1 MLSNLTKIYSS
12 YSWSTWRCL
21 WLLSFGLSFA
31 KKLINSFTNN
41 PWSSC
46 FESCLCWLSYYKCRC
61 GCCSGWCACCCWKR
75 NQRHRP
81 SKKWICVFGDLEIY
95 VIGGNQP
102 TDENQ
107 SIDLLHFM
115 HDKKDQIQKLIMERV
130 AEGSRKVQFSAN
142 LGLVK
147 PREIIDSSNIE
158 PDERGEIYANS
169 DMKPVIS
176 LWLEDDEFFEMIEKM
191 PEI

>member
-1 MLSNLTKIYSS
+1 
-12 YSWSTWRCL
+12 
-21 WLLSFGLSFA
+21 
-31 KKLINSFTNN
+31 
-41 PWSSC
+41 
-46 FESCLCWLSYYKCRC
+46 
-61 GCCSGWCACCCWKR
+61 
-75 NQRHRP
+75 
-81 SKKWICVFGDLEIY
+81 
-95 VIGGNQP
+95 
-102 TDENQ
+102 
-107 SIDLLHFM
+107 M

-191 PEI
+191 QEI